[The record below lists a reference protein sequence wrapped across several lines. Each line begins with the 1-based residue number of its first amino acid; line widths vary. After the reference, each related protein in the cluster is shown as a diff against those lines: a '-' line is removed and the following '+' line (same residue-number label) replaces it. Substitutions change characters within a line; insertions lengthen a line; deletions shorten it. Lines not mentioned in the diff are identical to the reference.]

1 MSSSESL
8 CSEAEFGVTS
18 GGQAA
23 SIFTLKNRNG
33 LTAQLT
39 NYGGTV
45 TSLRVPDRDGRLD
58 NVVLGYKSL
67 SEYESGEA
75 FFGALIG
82 RYCNRIAGG
91 RFQLDG
97 VEYELARNNHPNH
110 LHGGERGF
118 DKMVWGAS
126 AEQTTDGASVLLTYL
141 SEDGEEGYPGNLTAD
156 VRYTLTE
163 SDSLVIEYR
172 ASCDRA
178 TPVNFTHHGYFNLS
192 GVPGSD
198 VLGHDLEID
207 ADYYTPVNPVL
218 IPTGK
223 IVPVAGTPL
232 DFRSPRTIGSRI
244 DDAYEQL
251 QIGGGYDHN
260 YVLNKSRQSAKG
272 FAARVYEPVS
282 GRIMEVHT
290 SEPGMQF
297 YSGNFLQ
304 DYVPRAGLCLETQ
317 HFPDSP
323 NQPQFPS
330 TIMRP
335 GETFGSRTVYSFLV
349 G

>member
-1 MSSSESL
+1 MSNSEPS
-8 CSEAEFGVTS
+8 CSQAEFGVTR

-33 LTAQLT
+33 LTAQIT

-45 TSLRVPDRDGRLD
+45 TSLRVPDRDGRYD
-58 NVVLGYKSL
+58 NVVLSHESL
-67 SEYESGEA
+67 SEYESGAA

-91 RFQLDG
+91 RFELDG
-97 VEYELARNNHPNH
+97 VEFALARNNHPNH

-118 DKMVWGAS
+118 DKVVWNAS
-126 AEQTTDGASVLLTYL
+126 AEQTADGASVLLTYL
-141 SEDGEEGYPGNLTAD
+141 SVDGEEGYPGNLTAD
-156 VRYTLTE
+156 VRYTLTN
-163 SDSLVIEYR
+163 SDSLLIEYR
-172 ASCDRA
+172 ASCDRP

-198 VLGHDLEID
+198 VLGHYLEID
-207 ADYYTPVNPVL
+207 ADHYTPVNPVL
-218 IPTGK
+218 IPTGE
-223 IVPVAGTPL
+223 IVPVEGTPL

-244 DDAYEQL
+244 DDAHEQL

-260 YVLNKSRQSAKG
+260 YVLNKSRQSARG
-272 FAARVYEPVS
+272 FAARVHDPVS
-282 GRIMEVHT
+282 GRSMEVRT

-297 YSGNFLQ
+297 YSGTFLP
-304 DYVPRAGLCLETQ
+304 DHVAAAGLCLETQ

-323 NQPQFPS
+323 NQPRFPS
-330 TIMRP
+330 TILRP
-335 GETFGSRTVYSFLV
+335 GETFESRTVYSFSV
-349 G
+349 R